1 MNFQR
6 YQHVEK
12 LGTAETDGILLG
24 TCYIFPKL
32 DGANA
37 SIWKSED
44 GKLCVG
50 SRNQEITGSD
60 ALKGLYEYACTHTGT
75 QKYLADHPE
84 RRLYGEWLI
93 PHTIKDYRDDVWKK
107 FYVFDIVDKDG
118 NYYTYDT
125 IGVDAAFYGFNFIPC
140 LASIKNPSTEQLMKL
155 VETNDYLMKDGS
167 IGEGI
172 VIKNY
177 DFVNRYG
184 RVTWAK
190 IVRSEFKDK
199 NRQVFERRLQN
210 GPDRVEFKIA
220 EEPALRTIAE
230 KVYAN
235 MLYEWPTINLTFNP
249 KKIPQLL
256 GIVWHDFVT
265 EELWGWMKKYKNPTI
280 DFKVLGKLVTERTK
294 TYLPGVFGC
303 CSTTTPESTSLLD
316 GDTSGPTSA

>member
-60 ALKGLYEYACTHTGT
+60 ALKGLYEYACNHAGI
-75 QKYLADHPE
+75 QRYLAEFPTY
-84 RRLYGEWLI
+84 RLYGEWLI

-107 FYVFDIVDKDG
+107 FYVFDIVTAAGDYL
-118 NYYTYDT
+118 NY
-125 IGVDAAFYGFNFIPC
+125 GVWEGHVQDYSIEFIPC
-140 LASIKNPSTEQLMKL
+140 LTSIKNPSMDQLMKL
-155 VETNDYLMKDGS
+155 VETNDYLMKDGC

-184 RVTWAK
+184 RMTWAK

-199 NRQVFERRLQN
+199 NRAVFGSKLQN

-235 MLYEWPTINLTFNP
+235 LSDEGWIQTLVPA
-249 KKIPQLL
+249 LL

-280 DFKVLGKLVTERTK
+280 DFKVLGKLVTEKTK

-303 CSTTTPESTSLLD
+303 CSTTTPEST
-316 GDTSGPTSA
+316 